1 MVSGWGAV
9 VLMIY
14 CVYRVLYGED
24 FIQYSI
30 RSILPYVDKVFIF
43 WDDIPWGN
51 VSSCKYKGKLISFP
65 FKFDNVLELIK
76 DLMIHEPKIV
86 LQHDHRF
93 NNVNQFTLLVN
104 ERILPY
110 YEKPDELLVIEVDQ
124 VFRKDEIEKAFTE
137 FRECG
142 LQCAK
147 TRQVEVWRGFDYRA
161 PEREYRTGAVLW
173 NLRDLDEMPPT
184 GRQAE
189 GMGIEILEAE
199 VHNFGFAV
207 SPKVM
212 YWKHLTALAFSQ
224 VIDDC
229 LPNESWLEDKWLSWD
244 PVTNNVDLEISLG
257 YEHVIPEVAPYDVN
271 LLPKEILRDLEL
283 LRERTSGSSV

>member
-1 MVSGWGAV
+1 MIIVSI
-9 VLMIY
+9 M
-14 CVYRVLYGED
+14 
-24 FIQYSI
+24 
-30 RSILPYVDKVFIF
+30 
-43 WDDIPWGN
+43 
-51 VSSCKYKGKLISFP
+51 
-65 FKFDNVLELIK
+65 
-76 DLMIHEPKIV
+76 
-86 LQHDHRF
+86 
-93 NNVNQFTLLVN
+93 QFTRLAN

-137 FRECG
+137 FRERG

-147 TRQVEVWRGFDYRA
+147 TRQVEVWRGFNYRA

-212 YWKHLTALAFSQ
+212 YWKHMIALAMSEI
-224 VIDDC
+224 IDDC
-229 LPNESWLEDKWLSWD
+229 LPNEDWLEDKWLNWH
-244 PVTNNVDLEISLG
+244 PEMENLEISLG
-257 YEHVIPEVAPYDVN
+257 YEHVIPKAVPYDIN
-271 LLPKEILRDLEL
+271 LLPKEIYRDLEL
-283 LRERTSGSSV
+283 LREKTSGSSV

>member
-1 MVSGWGAV
+1 M
-9 VLMIY
+9 
-14 CVYRVLYGED
+14 
-24 FIQYSI
+24 
-30 RSILPYVDKVFIF
+30 
-43 WDDIPWGN
+43 
-51 VSSCKYKGKLISFP
+51 
-65 FKFDNVLELIK
+65 
-76 DLMIHEPKIV
+76 
-86 LQHDHRF
+86 
-93 NNVNQFTLLVN
+93 QFTRLAN

-137 FRECG
+137 FRERG

-147 TRQVEVWRGFDYRA
+147 TRQVEVWRGFNYRA

-212 YWKHLTALAFSQ
+212 YWKHMIALAMSEI
-224 VIDDC
+224 IDDC
-229 LPNESWLEDKWLSWD
+229 LPNEDWLEDKWLNWH
-244 PVTNNVDLEISLG
+244 PEMENLEISLG
-257 YEHVIPEVAPYDVN
+257 YEHVIPKAVPYDIN
-271 LLPKEILRDLEL
+271 LLPKEIYRDLEL
-283 LRERTSGSSV
+283 LREKTSGSSV